1 MTMPKTLKAVW
12 RIDRLRVWQDGGVI
26 ELMDAI
32 LAQAK
37 SAVAP
42 PKTFHQLTPDEQAAF
57 YIFISGC

>member
-1 MTMPKTLKAVW
+1 MLKTLQAVYG
-12 RIDRLRVWQDGGVI
+12 IDRLRVWQNGGVI

-32 LAQAK
+32 VAQAK

-57 YIFISGC
+57 YIFISCC